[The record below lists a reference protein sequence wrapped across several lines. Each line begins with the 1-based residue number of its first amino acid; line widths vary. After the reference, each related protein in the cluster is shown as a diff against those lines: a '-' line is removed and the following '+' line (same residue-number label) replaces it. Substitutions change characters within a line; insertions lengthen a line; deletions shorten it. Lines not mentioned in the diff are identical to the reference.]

1 MNAEYPEA
9 LARHSVALIFEA
21 MMLPGVGATVRGPM
35 TDSRAEREL
44 VSKPTRDIHGV
55 EGVNQHMTVKP

>member
-9 LARHSVALIFEA
+9 LARHPLALIFEA
-21 MMLPGVGATVRGPM
+21 MMLPGVGASVRGPT
-35 TDSRAEREL
+35 TDSRAERDL
-44 VSKPTRDIHGV
+44 VSKLTRDIHRV